1 MAQLNQLSKSD
12 PIFNPLHLTALV
24 FGIALI
30 DSQLECKWRPKKLN
44 PPQSLS
50 LPDLSTS
57 KVPYAEIQDN
67 LEELEVR
74 PNDPIE
80 LTCIINRSP
89 IPPSFVFWYHEQRMI
104 NFDLNNAK
112 ARGKINL
119 FKRNERDDTVVS
131 KLIIFNAISAD
142 SGNYTCAPSNSAPTS
157 IYVQVLQGEYLIRQL
172 Y

>member
-1 MAQLNQLSKSD
+1 M
-12 PIFNPLHLTALV
+12 
-24 FGIALI
+24 
-30 DSQLECKWRPKKLN
+30 
-44 PPQSLS
+44 
-50 LPDLSTS
+50 
-57 KVPYAEIQDN
+57 PYAIIQDN
-67 LEELEVR
+67 AGEIEVR
-74 PNDPIE
+74 PSDPIE

-131 KLIIFNAISAD
+131 KLTIFNAISAD

-157 IYVQVLQGEYLIRQL
+157 IYVQVLQGKSTYF
-172 Y
+172 